1 MGVILI
7 QIVIQLRDPEG
18 PATHHCTRLA
28 PHSAMILAEL
38 AEPTEPAEPGSREF
52 WARLSQLHTS
62 PWAWRWELAQPMH
75 ALSISSFVHH
85 YLQHPS
91 STAVA
96 VLFVLHQ
103 GEPAYRAFLGK
114 PCSAVDFCTKEGK
127 SKHYDTAANQR
138 ATP

>member
-7 QIVIQLRDPEG
+7 QIVIQLRDPKG

-28 PHSAMILAEL
+28 PHSAMILAEQ
-38 AEPTEPAEPGSREF
+38 AEPAEPGSREF

-91 STAVA
+91 ST
-96 VLFVLHQ
+96 L
-103 GEPAYRAFLGK
+103 
-114 PCSAVDFCTKEGK
+114 
-127 SKHYDTAANQR
+127 TASSSSRCCLCYIRGSQHIAR
-138 ATP
+138 S

>member
-91 STAVA
+91 ST
-96 VLFVLHQ
+96 L
-103 GEPAYRAFLGK
+103 
-114 PCSAVDFCTKEGK
+114 
-127 SKHYDTAANQR
+127 TAGSSRCVVCATSGGASISRVPRKALQR
-138 ATP
+138 G